1 MVVGNI
7 NAKPSSATKTKSDL
21 VGLSMRTSREEYL
34 FHQGGHKG
42 GSDKENV
49 FSSLLFFQVDSDIIM
64 GKPPTRLGT
73 P

>member
-7 NAKPSSATKTKSDL
+7 NAKPSATKTKSNL
-21 VGLSMRTSREEYL
+21 VRLSMRTSREEYL

-49 FSSLLFFQVDSDIIM
+49 FSSLLFSKWILTLLWENRQH
-64 GKPPTRLGT
+64 G
-73 P
+73 

>member
-7 NAKPSSATKTKSDL
+7 NAKPSVTKTKTDL

-49 FSSLLFFQVDSDIIM
+49 FSSLLFSKWILTLLWENRQH
-64 GKPPTRLGT
+64 G
-73 P
+73 

>member
-49 FSSLLFFQVDSDIIM
+49 FSSLLFSKWILTLLWENRQH
-64 GKPPTRLGT
+64 G
-73 P
+73 